1 MRTLVWIL
9 GIMLA
14 LSLVSNIALIAE
26 RERDNTPK
34 RVVEYIHTRDTVI
47 QWKYDTDTIFMT
59 NTRTNTRVKYKTKVI
74 NDTVWIKDEPFTTT
88 DSTSNYVIDINAV
101 KLNWY
106 RLKMMKNDTI
116 TINTT
121 TIKTTNSQKSGF
133 YYGLGVGMGYGFVNG
148 KPDIFV
154 GLTIGYRFK

>member
-9 GIMLA
+9 GIILA

-34 RVVEYIHTRDTVI
+34 VEYIHTRDTVI
-47 QWKYDTDTIFMT
+47 KWKYDTDTVYIT
-59 NTRTNTRVKYKTKVI
+59 NTRTKYETKII

-106 RLKMMKNDTI
+106 RLRMMKNDTI
-116 TINTT
+116 AINTT
-121 TIKTTNSQKSGF
+121 TIRTTNSPKRGF
-133 YYGLGVGMGYGFVNG
+133 YYGLGVGMGYGFINR

>member
-1 MRTLVWIL
+1 MRTLLWIL
-9 GIMLA
+9 GIILA

-26 RERDNTPK
+26 RERNNTPK
-34 RVVEYIHTRDTVI
+34 RVVEYTYKRDTVI
-47 QWKYDTDTIFMT
+47 KWKYDTDTVYRMT
-59 NTRTNTRVKYKTKVI
+59 NTITKYKTKVI

-106 RLKMMKNDTI
+106 RLRMMKNDTI

-121 TIKTTNSQKSGF
+121 TVKTINSPKSGF
-133 YYGLGVGMGYGFVNG
+133 YYGLGLGMGYGFVNG
-148 KPDIFV
+148 KPDVFV

>member
-1 MRTLVWIL
+1 MDKWGKIIFV
-9 GIMLA
+9 A
-14 LSLVSNIALIAE
+14 LSLLLMITAISLILSHSGKTSTE
-26 RERDNTPK
+26 

-47 QWKYDTDTIFMT
+47 KWKYDTDTVYMT
-59 NTRTNTRVKYKTKVI
+59 NTKIKYETKVI
-74 NDTVWIKDEPFTTT
+74 NDTVWIKDEPVTTT

-106 RLKMMKNDTI
+106 RLRMMKNDTI

-121 TIKTTNSQKSGF
+121 TVKTINAPKSGF
-133 YYGLGVGMGYGFVNG
+133 YYGLGVGAGYGFINR

-154 GLTIGYRFK
+154 GFTIGYRFK

>member
-1 MRTLVWIL
+1 MDKWGKIILVV
-9 GIMLA
+9 
-14 LSLVSNIALIAE
+14 LSLLLMITTISLILSHSGK
-26 RERDNTPK
+26 TSPK
-34 RVVEYIHTRDTVI
+34 RFAVEYIHKRDTVI
-47 QWKYDTDTIFMT
+47 KWKYDTDTIYIT
-59 NTRTNTRVKYKTKVI
+59 NTRTKYETKVI

-121 TIKTTNSQKSGF
+121 TIRNITAPKSGL
-133 YYGLGVGMGYGFVNG
+133 YYGLGVGMGYGFINR

>member
-1 MRTLVWIL
+1 MNKWGKIIFV
-9 GIMLA
+9 A
-14 LSLVSNIALIAE
+14 LSLLLMITAISLILSHSGKTSPE
-26 RERDNTPK
+26 

-47 QWKYDTDTIFMT
+47 QWKYDTDTIYMN
-59 NTRTNTRVKYKTKVI
+59 NTRTKYETKII

-106 RLKMMKNDTI
+106 RLRMMKNDTI

-121 TIKTTNSQKSGF
+121 TVKTITAPKSGF
-133 YYGLGVGMGYGFVNG
+133 HYGIGVGAGYGFINR

>member
-9 GIMLA
+9 GIILA

-34 RVVEYIHTRDTVI
+34 VEYIHTRDTVI
-47 QWKYDTDTIFMT
+47 QWKYDTDTIYMT
-59 NTRTNTRVKYKTKVI
+59 NTRTKYETKVI
-74 NDTVWIKDEPFTTT
+74 NDTVWIKDESFTTT

-121 TIKTTNSQKSGF
+121 TIRTTNSPKSGF
-133 YYGLGVGMGYGFVNG
+133 YYGLGVGVGYGFINR
-148 KPDIFV
+148 KPDAFV

>member
-9 GIMLA
+9 GIILA

-47 QWKYDTDTIFMT
+47 KWKYDTDTVYRMT
-59 NTRTNTRVKYKTKVI
+59 NTRTKYETKVI

-106 RLKMMKNDTI
+106 RLRMMKNDTI

-121 TIKTTNSQKSGF
+121 TIRTTNSPKSGF
-133 YYGLGVGMGYGFVNG
+133 YYGLGVGVGYGFINR

>member
-9 GIMLA
+9 GIILA

-34 RVVEYIHTRDTVI
+34 VEYIHTRDTVI
-47 QWKYDTDTIFMT
+47 QWKYDTDTIYRMT
-59 NTRTNTRVKYKTKVI
+59 NTRTKYETKVI
-74 NDTVWIKDEPFTTT
+74 NDTVWIKDEPFTAT

-106 RLKMMKNDTI
+106 RLRMMKNDTI

-121 TIKTTNSQKSGF
+121 TIRTINSPKSGF
-133 YYGLGVGMGYGFVNG
+133 YYGLGVGVGYGFINR
-148 KPDIFV
+148 KPDVFF

>member
-1 MRTLVWIL
+1 MRTLAWIL
-9 GIMLA
+9 GIILA

-26 RERDNTPK
+26 RKRDNTPK
-34 RVVEYIHTRDTVI
+34 TVVEYIHTRDTVI
-47 QWKYDTDTIFMT
+47 QWKYDTDTVYRMT
-59 NTRTNTRVKYKTKVI
+59 NTRTKYETKVI

-88 DSTSNYVIDINAV
+88 DSTSNYVIEINAV

-121 TIKTTNSQKSGF
+121 TIRNTNSPKSGL
-133 YYGLGVGMGYGFVNG
+133 YYGLGVGMGYGFINR

>member
-9 GIMLA
+9 GIILA

-34 RVVEYIHTRDTVI
+34 KVVEYIHKRDTVI
-47 QWKYDTDTIFMT
+47 QWKYNTDTIYVA
-59 NTRTNTRVKYKTKVI
+59 NTRTKYETKVI

-88 DSTSNYVIDINAV
+88 DSTSNYVIDINAT

-106 RLKMMKNDTI
+106 RLRMMKNDTI

-121 TIKTTNSQKSGF
+121 TIRTTNSPKSGL
-133 YYGLGVGMGYGFVNG
+133 YYGLGVGMGYGFINR

>member
-1 MRTLVWIL
+1 MDKWGKIVIV
-9 GIMLA
+9 A
-14 LSLVSNIALIAE
+14 LSLLLMITTISLILSHSGKTSPE
-26 RERDNTPK
+26 

-47 QWKYDTDTIFMT
+47 KWKYDTDTIYIKGKDKI
-59 NTRTNTRVKYKTKVI
+59 KYETKVI
-74 NDTVWIKDEPFTTT
+74 NDTVWIKDEPVTTT

-106 RLKMMKNDTI
+106 RLRMMKNDTI

-121 TIKTTNSQKSGF
+121 TVKTINSPSKGGF
-133 YYGLGVGMGYGFVNG
+133 YYGLGVGAGYGFINR

-154 GLTIGYRFK
+154 GFTLGYRFK

>member
-1 MRTLVWIL
+1 MRTLAWIL
-9 GIMLA
+9 GIILA

-34 RVVEYIHTRDTVI
+34 VEYVHKTDTVI
-47 QWKYDTDTIFMT
+47 KWKYDTDTVYVN
-59 NTRTNTRVKYKTKVI
+59 NTQIKYETKVI
-74 NDTVWIKDEPFTTT
+74 NDTVWIKDEPVTTT
-88 DSTSNYVIDINAV
+88 DSTSNYIIDINAV

-106 RLKMMKNDTI
+106 RLRMMKNDTI

-121 TIKTTNSQKSGF
+121 TIKAINPPKSGF
-133 YYGLGVGMGYGFVNG
+133 YYGLGVGAGYGVFTR

>member
-1 MRTLVWIL
+1 MRILAWIL
-9 GIMLA
+9 GIILA

-34 RVVEYIHTRDTVI
+34 VEYVHKTDTII
-47 QWKYDTDTIFMT
+47 QWKYDTDTIYIKGK
-59 NTRTNTRVKYKTKVI
+59 VKIKYETKVI
-74 NDTVWIKDEPFTTT
+74 NDTVWINDEPVTTT

-106 RLKMMKNDTI
+106 RLRMMKNDTI

-121 TIKTTNSQKSGF
+121 TVKTISYPKSGF
-133 YYGLGVGMGYGFVNG
+133 YYGLGVGAGYGFINR

-154 GLTIGYRFK
+154 GGMIGYQF

>member
-1 MRTLVWIL
+1 MRTLAWIL
-9 GIMLA
+9 GIILA

-34 RVVEYIHTRDTVI
+34 VEYVHKTDTII
-47 QWKYDTDTIFMT
+47 QWKYDTDTIYIKGKDKI
-59 NTRTNTRVKYKTKVI
+59 KYETKVI
-74 NDTVWIKDEPFTTT
+74 NDTVWIKDEPVTTT
-88 DSTSNYVIDINAV
+88 DSTSNYIIDINAV

-106 RLKMMKNDTI
+106 RLRMMKNDTI

-121 TIKTTNSQKSGF
+121 TVKAINSPSKGGF
-133 YYGLGVGMGYGFVNG
+133 YYGIGVGAGYGFINR

-154 GLTIGYRFK
+154 GFTLGYRFK

>member
-9 GIMLA
+9 GIILA
-14 LSLVSNIALIAE
+14 LSLVSNIGLIAE
-26 RERDNTPK
+26 RKRDNTPK
-34 RVVEYIHTRDTVI
+34 RVVEYIHKRDTVI
-47 QWKYDTDTIFMT
+47 QWKYDTDTVYRMT
-59 NTRTNTRVKYKTKVI
+59 NTRTKYKTKVI
-74 NDTVWIKDEPFTTT
+74 NDTVWIKDEAITTT

-106 RLKMMKNDTI
+106 RLRMMKNDTI

-121 TIKTTNSQKSGF
+121 TIKTINSPKSGF
-133 YYGLGVGMGYGFVNG
+133 YYGLGMGVGYGFINR

>member
-1 MRTLVWIL
+1 MRTLAWIL
-9 GIMLA
+9 GIILA

-34 RVVEYIHTRDTVI
+34 VEYVHKTDTVI
-47 QWKYDTDTIFMT
+47 QWKYDTDTVYMT
-59 NTRTNTRVKYKTKVI
+59 NTRIKYETKVI
-74 NDTVWIKDEPFTTT
+74 NDTVWINDEPVTTT

-106 RLKMMKNDTI
+106 RLRMMKNDTI
-116 TINTT
+116 TISTT
-121 TIKTTNSQKSGF
+121 TVKTISTPKGGF
-133 YYGLGVGMGYGFVNG
+133 YYGLGVGAGYGIVNR

-154 GLTIGYRFK
+154 GGMIGYRF

>member
-1 MRTLVWIL
+1 MRTLAWIL
-9 GIMLA
+9 GIILA

-34 RVVEYIHTRDTVI
+34 VEYVHKTDTI
-47 QWKYDTDTIFMT
+47 IKWKYDTDTIYMT
-59 NTRTNTRVKYKTKVI
+59 NTKIKYETKVI
-74 NDTVWIKDEPFTTT
+74 NDTVWIKDEPITTT

-106 RLKMMKNDTI
+106 RLRMMKNDTI

-121 TIKTTNSQKSGF
+121 TVKTISSPKSGF
-133 YYGLGVGMGYGFVNG
+133 YYGLGVGVGYGFINR

-154 GLTIGYRFK
+154 GFTIGYRFK

>member
-9 GIMLA
+9 GIILA

-34 RVVEYIHTRDTVI
+34 VEYIHTRDTVI
-47 QWKYDTDTIFMT
+47 KWKYDTDTVYIT
-59 NTRTNTRVKYKTKVI
+59 NTRTKYETKII

-106 RLKMMKNDTI
+106 RLRMMKNDTI
-116 TINTT
+116 AINTT
-121 TIKTTNSQKSGF
+121 TVRTTNSPKSGF
-133 YYGLGVGMGYGFVNG
+133 YYGLGVGMGYGFINR

>member
-1 MRTLVWIL
+1 MDKWGKIIFV
-9 GIMLA
+9 A
-14 LSLVSNIALIAE
+14 LSLLLMITTISLILSHSGKTSPE
-26 RERDNTPK
+26 

-47 QWKYDTDTIFMT
+47 KWKYDTDTIYIKGKDKI
-59 NTRTNTRVKYKTKVI
+59 KYETKVI
-74 NDTVWIKDEPFTTT
+74 NDTVWIKDEPVTTT

-106 RLKMMKNDTI
+106 RLRMMKNDTI

-121 TIKTTNSQKSGF
+121 TVKTINSPSKGGL
-133 YYGLGVGMGYGFVNG
+133 YYGLGVGAGYGFINR

-154 GLTIGYRFK
+154 GLTLGYRFK

>member
-1 MRTLVWIL
+1 MDKWGKIIFVV
-9 GIMLA
+9 
-14 LSLVSNIALIAE
+14 LSLLLMITTISLILSHSGK
-26 RERDNTPK
+26 TSPK
-34 RVVEYIHTRDTVI
+34 RVVEYIHKRDTVI
-47 QWKYDTDTIFMT
+47 KWKYDTDTIYIT
-59 NTRTNTRVKYKTKVI
+59 NTRTKYETKVI

-106 RLKMMKNDTI
+106 RLRMMKNDTI

-121 TIKTTNSQKSGF
+121 TVKTITAPKSGF
-133 YYGLGVGMGYGFVNG
+133 YYGLGMGMGYGFINR

-154 GLTIGYRFK
+154 GLTIGYHFK

>member
-1 MRTLVWIL
+1 MRTLTWIL
-9 GIMLA
+9 GIILA

-26 RERDNTPK
+26 RERNSTPK
-34 RVVEYIHTRDTVI
+34 RVVEYIHKRDTVI
-47 QWKYDTDTIFMT
+47 QWKYDTDTIYMT
-59 NTRTNTRVKYKTKVI
+59 NTKVKYETKVI
-74 NDTVWIKDEPFTTT
+74 NDTVWIKDKPFTTT

-106 RLKMMKNDTI
+106 RLRMMKNDTI

-121 TIKTTNSQKSGF
+121 TVKNINSPKSGF
-133 YYGLGVGMGYGFVNG
+133 YYGIGVGMGYGFVNQ

-154 GLTIGYRFK
+154 GLTIGYRLK